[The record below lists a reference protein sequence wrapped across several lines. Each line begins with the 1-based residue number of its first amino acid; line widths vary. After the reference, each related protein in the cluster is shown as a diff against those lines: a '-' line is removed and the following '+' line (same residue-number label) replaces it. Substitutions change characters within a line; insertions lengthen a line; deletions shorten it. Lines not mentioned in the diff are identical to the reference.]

1 MINDI
6 LTGNRIKNYN
16 NKNLEAMP
24 VEREYTDSPICKC
37 KYSVFPIDLFIFLDK
52 DKNKKAYKRIRD
64 FLRRHTFLDNK
75 TQSSIKPNPS

>member
-24 VEREYTDSPICKC
+24 VEREYTVFSIC
-37 KYSVFPIDLFIFLDK
+37 KYSVCPIDLFIFLDK
-52 DKNKKAYKRIRD
+52 DKNKKDYKRIRD

-75 TQSSIKPNPS
+75 T